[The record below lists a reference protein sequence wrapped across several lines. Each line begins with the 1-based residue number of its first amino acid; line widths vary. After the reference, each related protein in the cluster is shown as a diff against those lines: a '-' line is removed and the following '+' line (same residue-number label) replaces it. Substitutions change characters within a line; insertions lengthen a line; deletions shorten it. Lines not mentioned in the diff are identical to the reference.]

1 MKALELAQAYLNHA
15 HKAEN
20 DDYKSDD
27 DFLSSRQELKQLA
40 TDIANDP
47 LDDEFVSMADELE
60 SARAEI
66 EELKKKVASAES
78 SVRYCVEQSTNLN
91 RELESIHRILDR
103 VDNPPKRDD
112 SDMLPEGTD
121 DWKFS
126 KYTTVE
132 RLSVWLSKR

>member
-1 MKALELAQAYLNHA
+1 MKALDLAQAYLRHA
-15 HKAEN
+15 RKAGT
-20 DDYKSDD
+20 DDYESNDA
-27 DFLSSRQELKQLA
+27 FLAAEQELKQLA
-40 TDIANDP
+40 TDIASDP
-47 LDDEFVSMADELE
+47 LDDEFVSIADELE

-66 EELKKKVASAES
+66 EELKKKVSNAEASIKYWAD
-78 SVRYCVEQSTNLN
+78 QTANAN

-112 SDMLPEGTD
+112 SDKFPEGTD